1 MRHSLKIDMM
11 KKLCLVGIAV
21 LALFSIP
28 ANSQQ
33 SVNIVILPF
42 EVFAQK
48 DLSYLQSEIPSA
60 LKKSLEQAGARVL
73 LLDAASEPQWKQ
85 RTANLVEL
93 NKLGRQSGA
102 DYIVWGSLTWIDQ
115 QFSLDLKLFETV
127 AAKEPDFFTAEG
139 RGIENLPSAV
149 EKLAQSISFKIFKR
163 KQVLAVEVEGNQ
175 RIETDAIKRVIKTR
189 PGDTY
194 NLQSISEDVKAIFAL
209 GYFDDIQVVVDTLP
223 DGNKITF
230 KVKEKP
236 TISSVRIKGN
246 KWVFDSDEIKE
257 VVTSKRGAILNFNTI
272 QNDIA
277 RIEELY
283 KGKNYHNVKVDYKI
297 YEHKDNQADLE
308 FIIEEGE
315 KFKITNIQFEGNKAY
330 SDKQL
335 KKQLATSEESIL
347 SWFTRAGELN
357 EADLQQDVTRL
368 KSFYNNSGYIQAQVG
383 EPQVEFKGNDITI
396 TFKIDEGSQYKV
408 GKVAITG
415 DLILTEEQ
423 LLKNL
428 KITQEKF
435 YNREVLR
442 NDVLTLTDLYANEGY
457 AYADIVPTVKTI
469 SENLAVDITFNVEKG
484 KPVYYEEIII
494 SGNTKTRDKVIRR
507 QLRVYEQDLT
517 SATRLKRSVANL
529 ERLDYFE
536 DIKVD
541 STKGS
546 ADDKM
551 VLKIDVTEK
560 STGAFSF
567 GAGYGNVE
575 SVFGMAQIA
584 ERNLFGRGQTLSLQ
598 GVLGSKTQKVIL
610 SFTEPYIY
618 DIPLSGTIKLYNW
631 LYSYDTYDKDSTGG
645 SIGLSYPV
653 FDYTRLS
660 STYTYDISN
669 ITNVTEN
676 ASDSI
681 KDLEGENIKSSIL
694 TGLKY
699 DSRNNAFLPSRGASH
714 GISFE
719 YAGLGGTIGFTKYL
733 GETTWV
739 IPLVAD
745 IRAIAHSEGGYV
757 VENKDKELPDYEKF
771 YMGGIG
777 SLRGFTRDDLAP
789 VDNKG
794 DSVGGD
800 KYVQFNFEVVF
811 PLIKDVGVHGLV
823 FFDTGAVYGEHVNI
837 ELNPADLRRSAGG
850 GIRWVSPVGPLD
862 IEYGY
867 ILDPENSDHGPGQF
881 EFTMTS
887 SF

>member
-1 MRHSLKIDMM
+1 MM
-11 KKLCLVGIAV
+11 KKLCLMGIAV
-21 LALFSIP
+21 LVLFLIP

-33 SVNIVILPF
+33 PVNIVILPF

-60 LKKSLEQAGARVL
+60 LKKTLEQAGARVL
-73 LLDAASEPQWKQ
+73 VLDALSEPQWRQ
-85 RTANLVEL
+85 RTANLDEL
-93 NKLGRQSGA
+93 KKLGQQSGA

-115 QFSLDLKLFETV
+115 QFSLDLKLFESL
-127 AAKEPDFFTAEG
+127 AAKEPGFFTAEG
-139 RGIENLPSAV
+139 SGVENLPSAV
-149 EKLAQSISFKIFKR
+149 EKLAQSLNFKIFKR
-163 KQVLAVEVEGNQ
+163 KQVLAIDIEGNQ
-175 RIETDAIKRVIKTR
+175 RIETDAIKRVIKSR

-194 NLQSISEDVKAIFAL
+194 NLQSISEDLKAIFAM
-209 GYFDDIQVVVDTLP
+209 GYFDDIQVEAETLP

-230 KVKEKP
+230 KLKEKP
-236 TISSVRIKGN
+236 TLRNVRIKGN
-246 KWVFDSDEIKE
+246 QWVFDTDEIKE
-257 VVTSKRGAILNFNTI
+257 VVTSKRGAILNINTI
-272 QNDIA
+272 QNDID

-283 KGKNYHNVKVDYKI
+283 KEKNYHNVKVNYKI

-308 FIIEEGE
+308 FNIEEGD
-315 KFKITNIQFEGNKAY
+315 KFKITKIQFEGNRAY
-330 SDKQL
+330 SDKEL
-335 KKQLATSEESIL
+335 KKQLATSEENIL
-347 SWFTRAGELN
+347 SWFTEAGELK
-357 EADLQQDVTRL
+357 EADLEQDVTRL
-368 KSFYNNSGYIQAQVG
+368 RAFYHDSGYIQAQVG
-383 EPQVEFKGNDITI
+383 EPQVEFKGNDII
-396 TFKIDEGSQYKV
+396 ISFKVEEGSQFKV

-423 LLKNL
+423 LLKDL
-428 KITQEKF
+428 KITQEEF
-435 YNREVLR
+435 YNRQVLR

-457 AYADIVPTVKTI
+457 AYADIVPAVKTI
-469 SENLAVDITFNVEKG
+469 PESLQVDITFNVEKG

-507 QLRVYEQDLT
+507 QLRVYEQELT
-517 SATRLKRSVANL
+517 SASRLKRSVANL

-536 DIKVD
+536 NVKVD
-541 STKGS
+541 TAKGS

-551 VLKIDVTEK
+551 VLKMNVTEK

-598 GVLGSKTQKVIL
+598 GVLGAKTQKAIL

-618 DIPLSGTIKLYNW
+618 DIPLSGTVKLYKW
-631 LYSYDTYDKDSTGG
+631 LYSYNTYDRDSTG
-645 SIGLSYPV
+645 SSVGLSYPV

-660 STYTYDISN
+660 STYTYDISDISN
-669 ITNVTEN
+669 IDDD
-676 ASDSI
+676 ASNSV
-681 KDLEGENIKSSIL
+681 KDLKGENIKSSIL

-699 DSRNNAFLPSRGASH
+699 DSRNNAFLPRRGSTH

-719 YAGLGGTIGFTKYL
+719 YAGIGGTIGFTKYIA
-733 GETTWV
+733 ETAWV
-739 IPLVAD
+739 IPLFWEV
-745 IRAIAHSEGGYV
+745 RAIAHAEGGYV
-757 VENKDKELPDYEKF
+757 VQSKDKKLPDFEKF

-777 SLRGFTRDDLAP
+777 SLRGFERDDLAP
-789 VDNKG
+789 TDDDGNP
-794 DSVGGD
+794 VGGD

-811 PLIKDVGVHGLV
+811 PLFKEVGIHGLV
-823 FFDTGAVYGEHVNI
+823 FFDTGAVYGENVNM
-837 ELNPADLRRSAGG
+837 ELDPASLRQSAGA

-867 ILDPENSDHGPGQF
+867 ILDQKNSDHGPGQF

>member
-1 MRHSLKIDMM
+1 MM
-11 KKLCLVGIAV
+11 KKLCLMGIAV
-21 LALFSIP
+21 LVLFLIP

-33 SVNIVILPF
+33 PVNIVILPF

-60 LKKSLEQAGARVL
+60 LKKTLEQAGARVL
-73 LLDAASEPQWKQ
+73 VLDALSEPQWRQ
-85 RTANLVEL
+85 RTANLDEL
-93 NKLGRQSGA
+93 KKLGQQSGA

-115 QFSLDLKLFETV
+115 QFSLDLKLFESL
-127 AAKEPDFFTAEG
+127 AAKEPGFFTAEG
-139 RGIENLPSAV
+139 SGVENLPSAV
-149 EKLAQSISFKIFKR
+149 EKLAQSLNFKIFKR
-163 KQVLAVEVEGNQ
+163 KQVLAIDIEGNQ
-175 RIETDAIKRVIKTR
+175 RIETDAIKRVIKSR

-194 NLQSISEDVKAIFAL
+194 NLQSISEDLKAIFAM
-209 GYFDDIQVVVDTLP
+209 GYFDDIQVEAETLP

-230 KVKEKP
+230 KLKEKP
-236 TISSVRIKGN
+236 TLRNVRIKGN
-246 KWVFDSDEIKE
+246 QWVFDTDEIKE
-257 VVTSKRGAILNFNTI
+257 VVTSKRGAILNINTI
-272 QNDIA
+272 QNDID

-283 KGKNYHNVKVDYKI
+283 KEKNYHNVKVNYKI

-308 FIIEEGE
+308 FNIEEGD
-315 KFKITNIQFEGNKAY
+315 KFKITKIQFEGNRAY
-330 SDKQL
+330 SDKEL
-335 KKQLATSEESIL
+335 KKQLATSEENIL
-347 SWFTRAGELN
+347 SWFTEAGELK
-357 EADLQQDVTRL
+357 EADLEQDVTRL
-368 KSFYNNSGYIQAQVG
+368 RAFYHDSGYIEAKVG
-383 EPQVEFKGNDITI
+383 EPQVEFKGNDII
-396 TFKIDEGSQYKV
+396 ISFKVEEGSQFKV

-423 LLKNL
+423 LLKDL
-428 KITQEKF
+428 KITQEEF
-435 YNREVLR
+435 YNRQVLR

-457 AYADIVPTVKTI
+457 AYADIVPAVKTI
-469 SENLAVDITFNVEKG
+469 PESLQVDITFNVEKG

-507 QLRVYEQDLT
+507 QLRVYEQELT
-517 SATRLKRSVANL
+517 SASRLKRSVANL

-536 DIKVD
+536 NVKVD
-541 STKGS
+541 TAKGS

-551 VLKIDVTEK
+551 VLKMNVTEK

-598 GVLGSKTQKVIL
+598 GVLGAKTQKAIL

-618 DIPLSGTIKLYNW
+618 DIPLSGTVKLYKW
-631 LYSYDTYDKDSTGG
+631 LYSYNTYDRDSTG
-645 SIGLSYPV
+645 SSVGLSYPV

-660 STYTYDISN
+660 STYTYDISDISN
-669 ITNVTEN
+669 IDDN
-676 ASDSI
+676 ASNSV
-681 KDLEGENIKSSIL
+681 KDLKGENIKSSIL

-699 DSRNNAFLPSRGASH
+699 DSRNNAFLPRRGSTH

-719 YAGLGGTIGFTKYL
+719 YAGIGGTIGFTKYIA
-733 GETTWV
+733 ETAWV
-739 IPLVAD
+739 IPLFWEV
-745 IRAIAHSEGGYV
+745 RAIAHAEGGYV
-757 VENKDKELPDYEKF
+757 VQSKDKKLPDFEKF

-777 SLRGFTRDDLAP
+777 SLRGFERDDLAP
-789 VDNKG
+789 TDDDGNT
-794 DSVGGD
+794 VGGD

-811 PLIKDVGVHGLV
+811 PLFKEVGIHGLV
-823 FFDTGAVYGEHVNI
+823 FFDTGAVYGENVNM
-837 ELNPADLRRSAGG
+837 ELDPASLRQSAGA

-867 ILDPENSDHGPGQF
+867 ILDQKDSDHGPGQF